1 MVGAQ
6 YGKFR
11 NKKNN
16 MLLHR
21 IDLEI
26 SMIGAYIVANLEIK
40 STTVHQIDLKM
51 SMLELCK

>member
-1 MVGAQ
+1 MAN
-6 YGKFR
+6 FEI
-11 NKKNN
+11 KKNN

-26 SMIGAYIVANLEIK
+26 SIIGAFIVANLEIK
-40 STTVHQIDLKM
+40 STTVNQIDLKM

>member
-1 MVGAQ
+1 MAN
-6 YGKFR
+6 FEI
-11 NKKNN
+11 KKNN

-26 SMIGAYIVANLEIK
+26 SIIGAYIVANLENQT
-40 STTVHQIDLKM
+40 TTVHQIYLKM

>member
-1 MVGAQ
+1 MAN
-6 YGKFR
+6 FEI
-11 NKKNN
+11 KKNN

-51 SMLELCK
+51 SMLELSK